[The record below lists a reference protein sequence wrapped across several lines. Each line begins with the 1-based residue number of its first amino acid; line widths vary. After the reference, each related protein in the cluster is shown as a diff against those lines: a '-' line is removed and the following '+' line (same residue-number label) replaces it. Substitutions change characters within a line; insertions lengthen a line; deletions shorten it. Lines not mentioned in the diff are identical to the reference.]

1 MKNLTI
7 TLLTLLVLVSS
18 FLIWRISNLQTELT
32 STGGKLQWSIESHG
46 RDHERLQEYL
56 KNMEIDNQNYI
67 EFNAMDRKIRSSE
80 NKITELER
88 EIDELQTELNQ
99 LKRDIERGTYSP

>member
-7 TLLTLLVLVSS
+7 TLLTILVLVSS
-18 FLIWRISNLQTELT
+18 FLIWRISNLQTEIT
-32 STGGKLQWSIESHG
+32 STRAELEYYTQIHG
-46 RDHERLQEYL
+46 RNHKGFDEYSEL
-56 KNMEIDNQNYI
+56 ILEYMEINNQNNFEY
-67 EFNAMDRKIRSSE
+67 NKKRPE

>member
-56 KNMEIDNQNYI
+56 KNMEIDNQNNFEY
-67 EFNAMDRKIRSSE
+67 NKKRPE

>member
-1 MKNLTI
+1 MKHLTI

-32 STGGKLQWSIESHG
+32 STRAELEYYTQIHG
-46 RDHERLQEYL
+46 RNHERLQEYL

-99 LKRDIERGTYSP
+99 LIRDIERGRYSP